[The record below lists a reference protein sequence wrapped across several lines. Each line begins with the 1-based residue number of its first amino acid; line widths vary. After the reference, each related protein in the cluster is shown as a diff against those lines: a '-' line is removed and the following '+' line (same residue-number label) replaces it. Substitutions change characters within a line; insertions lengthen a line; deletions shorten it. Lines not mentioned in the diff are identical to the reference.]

1 MAASSDGSSMG
12 QRRFSGESLDP
23 KEYRRW
29 RLWAL
34 AKMASTKDMTP
45 THRGPYVFCLLD
57 GLALE
62 TVEHLTLDLLR
73 EENGDKHI
81 GSALMTDFQTSWPT
95 TTWPNVSR
103 KSLSCMPRRVRPWWH
118 GARESRK
125 PSLNVGGKCRWISPL
140 KHRVGYVSTPQG
152 CQLTNEQS

>member
-1 MAASSDGSSMG
+1 MG

-62 TVEHLTLDLLR
+62 HLTLDLLR

-81 GSALMTDFQTSWPT
+81 WKCQKVQTGPHREEAIHT
-95 TTWPNVSR
+95 
-103 KSLSCMPRRVRPWWH
+103 
-118 GARESRK
+118 GADRHSEEVT
-125 PSLNVGGKCRWISPL
+125 L
-140 KHRVGYVSTPQG
+140 
-152 CQLTNEQS
+152 